1 MSVARENRLGTISL
15 SNAVFAQ
22 IIFDG
27 MLQESCADRIWPST
41 PRGRQVGVIDRFTDS
56 EFSMYINTDR
66 DQDGRITL
74 EFSVIV
80 QFGLSIRKLT
90 GMLSDYIADRICEL
104 DGDRPSVITINIAGV
119 RSRHKVRRNTKVVYH
134 YETIR

>member
-1 MSVARENRLGTISL
+1 MSVARENGLGTISL

>member
-1 MSVARENRLGTISL
+1 MSVARDNRLGTISL

-90 GMLSDYIADRICEL
+90 GMLSDYIADRISEL

>member
-90 GMLSDYIADRICEL
+90 GMLSDYIADRISEL

>member
-134 YETIR
+134 YETLR

>member
-1 MSVARENRLGTISL
+1 MSVARDNRLGTISL